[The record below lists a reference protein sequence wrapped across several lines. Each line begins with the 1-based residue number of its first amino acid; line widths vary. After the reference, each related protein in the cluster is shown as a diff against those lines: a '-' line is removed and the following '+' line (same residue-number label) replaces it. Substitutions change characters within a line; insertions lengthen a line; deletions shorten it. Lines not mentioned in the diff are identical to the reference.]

1 MRRFLGRGTAD
12 SSHDGTGVTS
22 SPLSAQFRPSAAQN
36 AVYNAHAPLHS
47 LDRSPNGHFAV
58 LASRHV
64 LRTVSVDGLAIKD
77 VIDVRP
83 LLTGNTDQY
92 SIRDVKWGTGPG
104 SSTIFTACAG
114 GKIFQYDL
122 TRTGASATAGRGVD
136 SIQIREDSR
145 QVNTLDVNPH
155 RGTWLLS
162 GSLDGIV
169 RCFDIR
175 SPAQTRTGLTFRA
188 IQAFKCNADG
198 VRQVQW
204 SPKDGFIFACA
215 TEQGVVI
222 KWDIRKATAP
232 LLRINAHD
240 TCSAIAW
247 HPDGEHLL
255 SAGWDGKCHVW
266 DMSKNADKRQ
276 KPKWSIATP
285 APVSALAWRPGQWSA
300 TAQGKRASQIA
311 VSYDEISQKRFGINS
326 VHIWDLARPTMP
338 YLEIRRF
345 DSPPSSI
352 LWHDQYLLWT
362 AGHDGLFNQCD
373 VTFAPKVMDRQAVS
387 TMAFSSRGDIAML
400 LDERTT
406 PKRPR
411 PPHVVSQETT
421 PTASFSSTPATPR
434 FSVSRSD
441 SEDDVIS
448 TFLGP
453 RRRGSRRRRPSM
465 RSANT
470 LSTTPPTGSGS
481 TAIDEIMSLDQTIK
495 VTGIYRPQQSMAL
508 GHVPGTMQPG
518 LYGYL
523 AVNYLET
530 INRELPYTPGGK
542 SMPERI
548 AFILEVFAGAA
559 EKVSQFRLAQT
570 WRILAYGIGL
580 VLDRR
585 AQHHFE
591 TRIERL
597 KATVSKEKGDLR
609 TVSLSQHLEASL
621 DLPTDGDT
629 TPRKAM
635 PAGSYDHRAANPMSL
650 IAKEL
655 ESTSNVATPLAGP
668 VTETTDFA
676 DTYESGRGKK
686 LTPIIEPESFNLPA
700 SIHSYDRRKRLD
712 SEPLSVMS
720 HGSETTQA
728 SVEGYDFYDTET
740 LSRAI
745 DVPSAAKR
753 VVPPI
758 ARSHGAT
765 SPDKG
770 RRPFLRED
778 SDDSLGQMFSVSDG
792 RKTNT
797 MTDSSNGSLSSQSA
811 IDLAGSRSHRR
822 SQTSD
827 DAILGSRIR
836 GSHLDGSP
844 GAVRGSYPLRR
855 MLERTDTNYSAFTD
869 EHQLITQT
877 TSGSFE
883 SPYRSQTETEF
894 PLGSFQLAPAAVD
907 PDDDHRS
914 PFIIESDYLCWP
926 EDPPYPY
933 PVQPSPKFSS
943 NPSLPISPYSLI
955 ARTLAFEVKS
965 SALNASAIVLLLK
978 PLLPEDV
985 IDSFQAAAI
994 LRQHHARLMSL
1005 KLFIEASL
1013 LRKLCIKG
1021 WPGGTL
1027 SSWGDDYPAI
1037 TSPAHEGVNVGFSC
1051 STCHKPR
1058 EIDRRSS
1065 STESVWQCK
1074 RCKSFTAPCA
1084 LCGHREVPPS
1094 IPSVPTTHSP
1104 TPLPNEPVEPILNT
1118 WWYCPGCGHGGHSS
1132 CMQAWHAGFEADD
1145 RHGADALSDDPDPFE
1160 SSEGYCPLDG
1170 CGHACLPGRGGRDD
1184 AVLSR
1189 SDDIHRAVRHATR
1202 GAAKLD
1208 ESLSASIDGLPLMV
1222 GSERSLGPETQAHQ
1236 HGAAAGLSVRSDGND
1251 IPQSRAVET
1260 VREALGSHPHPIIG
1274 SSRDRTGLGTG
1285 SILSSSPGR
1294 TGERVER
1301 ERRKSV
1307 KFVAMPAEE
1316 I

>member
-12 SSHDGTGVTS
+12 SSHDGAGVTS
-22 SPLSAQFRPSAAQN
+22 SPLSAQYRPSAAQN
-36 AVYNAHAPLHS
+36 AVYDAHAPIHS
-47 LDRSPNGHFAV
+47 LDRSPNGLYAV

-64 LRTVSVDGLAIKD
+64 LRTVSIDGLVIKD
-77 VIDVRP
+77 VND
-83 LLTGNTDQY
+83 Y
-92 SIRDVKWGTGPG
+92 SIRDVKWGTGHG

-122 TRTGASATAGRGVD
+122 ARTGANATAGRGVD

-145 QVNTLDVNPH
+145 QVNTLD
-155 RGTWLLS
+155 
-162 GSLDGIV
+162 DGI
-169 RCFDIR
+169 
-175 SPAQTRTGLTFRA
+175 TRTGLTFRA

-215 TEQGVVI
+215 TEQGVVL

-255 SAGWDGKCHVW
+255 SAGWDGKCH
-266 DMSKNADKRQ
+266 RQ

-285 APVSALAWRPGQWSA
+285 APWSA

-311 VSYDEISQKRFGINS
+311 VSYDESSQKRFGINS

-345 DSPPSSI
+345 DSPPSAI

-406 PKRPR
+406 PQRPR
-411 PPHVVSQETT
+411 PHVVSQDTT

-441 SEDDVIS
+441 SEDDVIG

-453 RRRGSRRRRPSM
+453 RRRGSQRRRPSM

-481 TAIDEIMSLDQTIK
+481 ATATDDIMSLDQTIK

-530 INRELPYTPGGK
+530 INRELPYSPDGK
-542 SMPERI
+542 AMPERI

-570 WRILAYGIGL
+570 WRILAYGVSL
-580 VLDRR
+580 VLERR
-585 AQHHFE
+585 AQYHFE
-591 TRIERL
+591 ARMERL
-597 KATVSKEKGDLR
+597 KAAVSKEKGDVQ

-635 PAGSYDHRAANPMSL
+635 AAGSYDQRTANPMSL
-650 IAKEL
+650 IAREL
-655 ESTSNVATPLAGP
+655 ESTSNVATPLVGP

-686 LTPIIEPESFNLPA
+686 LTPIIEPESFTLPA
-700 SIHSYDRRKRLD
+700 SIHAFDRRRRLD
-712 SEPLSVMS
+712 SEPLSVVS

-740 LSRAI
+740 FSRAI

-758 ARSHGAT
+758 ARSQGVN

-811 IDLAGSRSHRR
+811 IDLGGSGSHRR
-822 SQTSD
+822 TKTSD
-827 DAILGSRIR
+827 DGNFGSRIR

-877 TSGSFE
+877 TSDSFE
-883 SPYRSQTETEF
+883 SPYRSQTDAEF
-894 PLGSFQLAPAAVD
+894 PLGSLQLASAAVD

-943 NPSLPISPYSLI
+943 NPSLPIQPYSLI
-955 ARTLAFEVKS
+955 ARTLSFEVKS
-965 SALNASAIVLLLK
+965 SALNASAIILLLK
-978 PLLPEDV
+978 PLIPEDV

-1013 LRKLCIKG
+1013 LRKLCMKG

-1051 STCHKPR
+1051 STCRKPR
-1058 EIDRRSS
+1058 EIDRRAS

-1094 IPSVPTTHSP
+1094 IP
-1104 TPLPNEPVEPILNT
+1104 T

-1145 RHGADALSDDPDPFE
+1145 RHGADTLPDDPHPLE

-1170 CGHACLPGRGGRDD
+1170 CGHACLPSRGGRDD
-1184 AVLSR
+1184 TVLSR
-1189 SDDIHRAVRHATR
+1189 SDEVHRAVRQATR
-1202 GAAKLD
+1202 GAAKLGG
-1208 ESLSASIDGLPLMV
+1208 SLSASIDGLPQMV
-1222 GSERSLGPETQAHQ
+1222 GGERGLDPETQGHQ
-1236 HGAAAGLSVRSDGND
+1236 HGAGAGLSVRSDGND